1 LQWIKG
7 WGLTA
12 IELIDPN
19 QEALENFFVNDNCQ
33 VLVMKTQSEVNPI
46 ELDLFFE
53 YFKQQ
58 NERVENN

>member
-1 LQWIKG
+1 
-7 WGLTA
+7 
-12 IELIDPN
+12 
-19 QEALENFFVNDNCQ
+19 V
-33 VLVMKTQSEVNPI
+33 VKTQSEVNPI